1 VGMVDVTE
9 LNPGQVL
16 ESSVVTPNGR
26 LLLPGGMTLT
36 REHIAFLHKWG
47 IARVHVQ
54 NQEGE
59 PAALDQDLINAIESY
74 LTPFYACNDI
84 EEPVTRAVYEHAV
97 KRLALK
103 CQQGW
108 TIPRKEPNL
117 PVNDGNLL
125 DSFYAGEFSLKDLVN
140 HDVELSSFPDI
151 YFKIHRAINSPHST
165 AEYLAGIISKD
176 PSLSAKLL
184 RIVNSPFYGL
194 TSRVD
199 SITRAVALVGVNEL
213 STLAL
218 GISAISAFKD
228 IPGELVDM
236 RSFWTHSVAVG
247 VLSRHLG
254 RDFPE
259 ISGERLFVAGLLH
272 DIGRLVM
279 FRRLPAISTEAI
291 IYAQSNL
298 LPLVEA
304 ERDFLGFDHGLIGA
318 ALVKSWKLP
327 QYLAHPLG
335 GHHREDCLG
344 SPMTAMV
351 HLADFL
357 AIAMAFSQKGSLIAP
372 PLSPSACKTAGLTPE
387 KLENIISGAEEEF
400 ENIVDIY
407 FLQRGGADTKS
418 RPWLV
423 ATVH

>member
-1 VGMVDVTE
+1 MGMVDVTE

-16 ESSVVTPNGR
+16 ESNVVTPNGR
-26 LLLPGGMTLT
+26 LILPRGIALT
-36 REHIAFLHKWG
+36 SEHIAFLHKWG
-47 IARVHVQ
+47 IARVHIQ
-54 NQEGE
+54 NQESE
-59 PAALDQDLINAIESY
+59 PLEVGQELISRIENY
-74 LTPFYACNDI
+74 LAPFYACNDI
-84 EEPVTRAVYEHAV
+84 DEPVTRAIYEHGI
-97 KRLALK
+97 KRLAFK

-108 TIPRKEPNL
+108 TIPRKDPNL

-125 DSFYAGEFSLKDLVN
+125 DSFFAGEFSLDDLVR

-194 TSRVD
+194 KSRVD

-218 GISAISAFKD
+218 GISAINAFKD
-228 IPGELVDM
+228 IPDELVDM

-247 VLSRHLG
+247 VLAKHLG
-254 RDFPE
+254 NNFPE

-279 FRRLPAISTEAI
+279 FRRLPAISMETI

-304 ERDFLGFDHGLIGA
+304 ERDLLGFDHARVGI
-318 ALVKSWKLP
+318 ALAKAWKLP

-344 SPMTAMV
+344 SPTTAIV
-351 HLADFL
+351 HLADFM
-357 AIAMAFSQKGSLIAP
+357 AIAMAFSEKGSLIAP
-372 PLSPSACKTAGLTPE
+372 PLSPTACKTAGLAPE
-387 KLENIISGAEEEF
+387 KLEKILSRAEEEF
-400 ENIVDIY
+400 ENIVDI
-407 FLQRGGADTKS
+407 FFARGRS
-418 RPWLV
+418 
-423 ATVH
+423 